1 VISVE
6 GYANVIRDIMMMDRI
21 TRIVKSVVISVL
33 IVHLLMFV
41 TLVRA
46 CIEIILVQD
55 NVSVMMV
62 ILMMDSR
69 IKIV

>member
-1 VISVE
+1 MISVE
-6 GYANVIRDIMMMDRI
+6 DYANVIRDILMMDRI
-21 TRIVKSVVISVL
+21 TWIVKSVVISVL

-46 CIEIILVQD
+46 CKEIILVQD

>member
-21 TRIVKSVVISVL
+21 TWIVKSVVISVL

>member
-6 GYANVIRDIMMMDRI
+6 DYANVIRDIMMMDRI
-21 TRIVKSVVISVL
+21 TWIVKSVVISVL
-33 IVHLLMFV
+33 IVHHLMFV

-55 NVSVMMV
+55 NVNVMMV

>member
-1 VISVE
+1 MISVKD
-6 GYANVIRDIMMMDRI
+6 YANVIRDIMMMDRI

-33 IVHLLMFV
+33 IVQLLMFAP
-41 TLVRA
+41 LARA